1 MPHPFDP
8 TAPRARAWRTQ
19 APRAVALAAA
29 LLGAAVPALA
39 LDLQQAYQSALE
51 QDATVRA
58 ARAAADAQRERLPQA
73 RAQLMPN
80 VSANI
85 GRNYNDLTRTQ
96 NNALGQ
102 PVTTDEQYYSY
113 NQTLQLR
120 QPLYRRPLLA
130 GLEQAGYV
138 VQDAEATLERELQ
151 NLGVRVTG
159 AYLEVL
165 LAQDQLDLVLQ
176 QKATLTTQLDAATKL
191 FAAGSGIRTDID
203 EARARLDLNQAQ
215 ELEARQHLDYTRRQ
229 LEVLTNQPPDA
240 LARIDPARLPLQPPE
255 PVNLD
260 AWLTLAEA
268 RSPEILGLKARLQA
282 ARLEVQKAQGGHH
295 PTLDAVAQI
304 SRSGSENVT
313 TPSSSY
319 TNRMLGLQL
328 SVPLFAGGYVNSTVR
343 QALAEQTR
351 AEEQLEAT
359 RRDLSVRLHR
369 EFRGVTEGVLKVKA
383 LEQAVKSA
391 QQLVHSSRRSFE
403 AGSRTLVDIMNAEQQ
418 LQTAQRD
425 LAQAR
430 YMYVISHMRLQAL
443 SGGDKAQTIASI
455 NTWLMPTASTAP
467 VQTAQAEPAV
477 AAASPHSSA
486 QP

>member
-1 MPHPFDP
+1 MPQTFDP
-8 TAPRARAWRTQ
+8 IRV
-19 APRAVALAAA
+19 PRAVALAAA
-29 LLGAAVPALA
+29 LLAAAVPALA
-39 LDLQQAYQSALE
+39 LDLQQAYHSALE

-96 NNALGQ
+96 TNLGK
-102 PVTTDEQYYSY
+102 PTTTDEQYYSY

-120 QPLYRRPLLA
+120 QPLYRRPLWA
-130 GLEQAGYV
+130 GFQQAGYV

-159 AYLEVL
+159 AYLEAL

-176 QKATLTTQLDAATKL
+176 QKATLTTQWDAATKA

-229 LEVLTNQPPDA
+229 LEVLINQSPDA
-240 LARIDPARLPLQPPE
+240 LARIDPAKLPLQPPQ
-255 PVNLD
+255 PANLE
-260 AWLTLAEA
+260 AWLTLAEE
-268 RSPEILGLKARLQA
+268 RSPEIQGLKARLEA
-282 ARLEVQKAQGGHH
+282 ARLEVQKAQGGHY

-304 SRSGSENVT
+304 TRSGSENVT
-313 TPSSSY
+313 TPSSAY
-319 TNRMLGLQL
+319 TNRMLGVQMN
-328 SVPLFAGGYVNSTVR
+328 VPLFAGGYVNSTVR

-351 AEEQLEAT
+351 AEEVLEAT
-359 RRDLSVRLHR
+359 RRDLSMRLHR
-369 EFRGVTEGVLKVKA
+369 EFRGVTEGVLKVQA

-391 QQLVHSSRRSFE
+391 QQLVHSSRRAFE

-418 LQTAQRD
+418 LQTARRD

-430 YMYVISHMRLQAL
+430 YMYVISNVRLQAL
-443 SGGDKAQTIASI
+443 SGGDKAQTIANI
-455 NTWLMPTASTAP
+455 NTWLMPATL
-467 VQTAQAEPAV
+467 VQTAQATPDM
-477 AAASPHSSA
+477 AAALPQSAA